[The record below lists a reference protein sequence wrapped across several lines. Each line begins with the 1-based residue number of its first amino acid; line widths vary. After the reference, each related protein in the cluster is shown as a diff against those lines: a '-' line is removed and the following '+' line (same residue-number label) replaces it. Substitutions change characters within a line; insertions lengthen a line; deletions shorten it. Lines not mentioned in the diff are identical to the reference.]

1 MKKGLL
7 FSVALAGLML
17 GSCSSSDDLNGGG
30 TGKFGADGQG
40 FVNVTLNLPTQPQS
54 TSRAINDQFDHG
66 DAAEYNVKDATLILF
81 AGGDEATAKIKAAYN
96 LSGWKKNLTPSAQIS
111 TTLSKVQKINV
122 ISASPT
128 DKIYAFVVLNHN
140 DVLKVTSTN
149 TLLVNGV
156 NFDGTFSELST
167 KDMNKSLVKD
177 NLMMSNAVII
187 SKSGSADFSTEKA
200 TTLTDVTDKIYATE
214 SEATSHPAAD
224 IYVERLAAKVTLA
237 NATGTSKN
245 TVSVGSGT
253 AAKTFSYS
261 LEGWRLA
268 NVNTS
273 SYLTRQYDNTWNGY
287 KSDAT
292 DFTTASHVD
301 YDNNSYRF
309 AGISAIATG
318 KGYRTYWGKD
328 ANYDVAP
335 SFTDGNAEP
344 TLAGG
349 ASTYCYENTFN
360 VAHQNVNETT
370 CAIVKMKIT
379 PDGYTEGTF
388 FTIDDNKGVVYS
400 EADVKTE
407 IGKRFLAEMGSA
419 YVKTHYY
426 PSATGTITVKDV
438 EFANAAGEV
447 TITKMTLT
455 DGTTT
460 PDQVVSD
467 ADLNTFKPSI
477 KVNEFKD
484 GYAYYTILIKHFG
497 DELTPWNPSTKTTES
512 YPGTDNEQNWL
523 GRYGVLRNNWYKL
536 EVTGVAAIGAS
547 TPGELNVNHDTTPD
561 DNLKRYISCK
571 INALSWAV
579 RKQGTTLR

>member
-1 MKKGLL
+1 MKKTLL

-17 GSCSSSDDLNGGG
+17 GSCSSSDDLNGGE

-54 TSRAINDQFDHG
+54 TSRAANDVLDHG
-66 DAAEYNVKDATLILF
+66 DAKEYNVKDATLILF
-81 AGGDEATAKIKAAYN
+81 AGADEATATIKAAYN
-96 LSGWKKNLTPSAQIS
+96 LSGWKKDLTPSDQIS

-122 ISASPT
+122 ISASST

-140 DVLKVTSTN
+140 DALKVTSTN
-149 TLLVNGV
+149 TLQVNGTD
-156 NFDGTFSELST
+156 FTGTFEDLSK
-167 KDMNKSLVKD
+167 KDINTPLTKD

-187 SKSGSADFSTEKA
+187 SKSGSADFSSEKA
-200 TTLTDVTDKIYATE
+200 TTLTDVTNKIYKTE
-214 SEATSHPAAD
+214 SEATTHSAAD

-237 NATGTSKN
+237 KATGTSTN
-245 TVSVGSGT
+245 TVSVGT
-253 AAKTFSYS
+253 ATAKTFSYS

-273 SYLTRQYDNTWNGY
+273 SYLTRQYDNTWNSY
-287 KSDAT
+287 MSNAA
-292 DFTTASHVD
+292 DFTTTSHVD

-328 ANYDVAP
+328 ANYDSEA
-335 SFTDGNAEP
+335 SFSDGTNEP
-344 TLAGG
+344 NLLGDE
-349 ASTYCYENTFN
+349 STYCYENTFN
-360 VAHQNVNETT
+360 VAHQNVKETT

-379 PDGYTEGTF
+379 PNGYSDGTF
-388 FTIDDNKGVVYS
+388 FTIDDNKGVVYPIA
-400 EADVKTE
+400 EVKKE
-407 IGKRFLAEMGSA
+407 IGKRFLAEIGA
-419 YVKTHYY
+419 TNVKANYY
-426 PSATGTITVKDV
+426 PGTTATINVKDV
-438 EFANAAGEV
+438 EFADAAGVV

-455 DGTTT
+455 DGAHDKDVTA
-460 PDQVVSD
+460 
-467 ADLNTFKPSI
+467 ADLATFKPTI

-484 GYAYYTILIKHFG
+484 GFAYYTILIKHFG
-497 DELTPWNPSTKTTES
+497 DELTPWNPSTKATES
-512 YPGTDNEQNWL
+512 YPGTDNEKNWL

-579 RKQGTTLR
+579 RKQNTILQ

>member
-1 MKKGLL
+1 
-7 FSVALAGLML
+7 ML
-17 GSCSSSDDLNGGG
+17 GSCSSSDDLNGGE

-54 TSRAINDQFDHG
+54 TSRAANDVLDHG
-66 DAAEYNVKDATLILF
+66 DAKEYNVKDATLILF
-81 AGGDEATAKIKAAYN
+81 AGADEATATIKAAYN
-96 LSGWKKNLTPSAQIS
+96 LSGWKKDLTPSDQIS

-122 ISASPT
+122 ISASST

-140 DVLKVTSTN
+140 DALKVTSTN
-149 TLLVNGV
+149 TLQVNGTD
-156 NFDGTFSELST
+156 FTGTFEDLSKKEINT
-167 KDMNKSLVKD
+167 SLTND

-187 SKSGSADFSTEKA
+187 SKPGSADISKEKA
-200 TTLTDVTDKIYATE
+200 TTLTDVTDKIYKTE
-214 SEATSHPAAD
+214 SEATSHPAAN
-224 IYVERLAAKVTLA
+224 IYVERLAAKVTLEK
-237 NATGTSKN
+237 ATGTSKN
-245 TVSVGSGT
+245 TVSVGSG
-253 AAKTFSYS
+253 AAKTFAYS

-292 DFTTASHVD
+292 DFTTAFHVD
-301 YDNNSYRF
+301 YDDNSYRF

-328 ANYDVAP
+328 ANYNVAP

-360 VAHQNVNETT
+360 VAHQKVKETT

-379 PDGYTEGTF
+379 PDGYTAGTF

-400 EADVKTE
+400 KADVKTE
-407 IGKRFLAEMGSA
+407 IGKRFLAEMGSE

-426 PSATGTITVKDV
+426 PTVTGTITVTVKDV
-438 EFANAAGEV
+438 EFADAAGKV

-455 DGTTT
+455 DGTT
-460 PDQVVSD
+460 DQVVSD
-467 ADLNTFKPSI
+467 ADLTTFKLSI

-497 DELTPWNPSTKTTES
+497 DELTPWNPSTKTTLS
-512 YPGTDNEQNWL
+512 YPGTNNEQNWL

-536 EVTGVAAIGAS
+536 DVTGVAAIGAS
-547 TPGELNVNHDTTPD
+547 TPGELNVNNDDTPD

-579 RKQGTTLR
+579 RKQNTILQ

>member
-1 MKKGLL
+1 
-7 FSVALAGLML
+7 ML
-17 GSCSSSDDLNGGG
+17 GSCSSSDDLNGGE

-54 TSRAINDQFDHG
+54 TSRASNDEFDHG
-66 DAAEYNVKDATLILF
+66 DATEYNVKDATLILF
-81 AGGDEATAKIKAAYN
+81 AGADEATATIKAAYN
-96 LSGWKKNLTPSAQIS
+96 LSGWKKDLTPSDQIS

-140 DVLKVTSTN
+140 DALKVTPTN
-149 TLLVNGV
+149 TLQVNGTAF
-156 NFDGTFSELST
+156 NGTFEELSK
-167 KDMNKSLVKD
+167 KDINTSLTED

-187 SKSGSADFSTEKA
+187 SKPGSDGFSTEIA
-200 TTLTDVTDKIYATE
+200 TTLTDVTDKIYKTE
-214 SEATSHPAAD
+214 SEATSHPAAN
-224 IYVERLAAKVTLA
+224 IYVERLAAKVTLG
-237 NATGTSKN
+237 NATGTSTN

-253 AAKTFSYS
+253 AKTFAYS

-287 KSDAT
+287 KSDAN

-301 YDNNSYRF
+301 YDNNPYRF

-360 VAHQNVNETT
+360 VAHQNVKETT

-379 PDGYTEGTF
+379 PDGYSDGTF
-388 FTIDDNKGVVYS
+388 FTIDDNKGVVYPIA
-400 EADVKTE
+400 EVKKE
-407 IGKRFLAEMGSA
+407 IGQRFLAEMGASIG
-419 YVKTHYY
+419 TYY
-426 PSATGTITVKDV
+426 PATTGTIKVSDV
-438 EFANAAGEV
+438 QFDDKAGVVE
-447 TITKMTLT
+447 IKKITLT
-455 DGTTT
+455 DGTTEKEVNAT
-460 PDQVVSD
+460 
-467 ADLNTFKPSI
+467 DLTTFKPTI
-477 KVNEFKD
+477 TVNEFKD

-497 DELTPWNPSTKTTES
+497 DELTPWNPSTKTTAS
-512 YPGTDNEQNWL
+512 YPDPNSEQNWL

-536 EVTGVAAIGAS
+536 DVTGVAAIGAS
-547 TPGELNVNHDTTPD
+547 TPGELNVNNDDTPD

-579 RKQGTTLR
+579 RKQNTILQ

>member
-1 MKKGLL
+1 MKKTLL

-17 GSCSSSDDLNGGG
+17 GSCSSSDDLNGGE

-54 TSRAINDQFDHG
+54 TSRAANDVLDHG
-66 DAAEYNVKDATLILF
+66 DAKEYNVKDATLILF
-81 AGGDEATAKIKAAYN
+81 AGADEATAQIKAAYN
-96 LSGWKKNLTPSAQIS
+96 LSGWKKDLTPSTQIS

-122 ISASPT
+122 ISASST

-140 DVLKVTSTN
+140 DALKVTSTN
-149 TLLVNGV
+149 TLQVNGTD
-156 NFDGTFSELST
+156 FTGTFEDLSK
-167 KDMNKSLVKD
+167 KDINTPLKED

-187 SKSGSADFSTEKA
+187 SKPGKADFSSVEA
-200 TTLTDVTDKIYATE
+200 TTLTDVTDKIYKTE
-214 SEATSHPAAD
+214 SEATSHPAAN
-224 IYVERLAAKVTLA
+224 IYVERLAAKVTLE
-237 NATGTSKN
+237 NATGTSTN
-245 TVSVGSGT
+245 TVSVGSG
-253 AAKTFSYS
+253 AAKTFAYS

-273 SYLTRQYDNTWNGY
+273 SYLTRLYDNTWNSY

-360 VAHQNVNETT
+360 VAHQNVKETT

-379 PDGYTEGTF
+379 PDGYTAGTF

-400 EADVKTE
+400 KADVKTE

-426 PSATGTITVKDV
+426 PTVTATITVKDV
-438 EFANAAGEV
+438 ECADAAGKV

-455 DGTTT
+455 DGTTDKEVT
-460 PDQVVSD
+460 A
-467 ADLNTFKPSI
+467 ADLTTFKPTI

-497 DELTPWNPSTKTTES
+497 DELTPWNPSNKTTVS
-512 YPGTDNEQNWL
+512 YPDPKSEQNWL

-536 EVTGVAAIGAS
+536 DVTGVAAIGAS
-547 TPGELNVNHDTTPD
+547 TPGELNVNNDDTPD

-579 RKQGTTLR
+579 RKQNTILQ

>member
-1 MKKGLL
+1 
-7 FSVALAGLML
+7 ML

-54 TSRAINDQFDHG
+54 TSRAANDVLDHG
-66 DAAEYNVKDATLILF
+66 DAKEYNVKDATLILF
-81 AGGDEATAKIKAAYN
+81 AGADEATAKIKAAYN
-96 LSGWKKNLTPSAQIS
+96 LSGWKKELIPSDQIS

-122 ISASPT
+122 ISASST

-140 DVLKVTSTN
+140 DALKVTSTN
-149 TLLVNGV
+149 TLQVNRKD
-156 NFDGTFSELST
+156 FTGTFADLSK
-167 KDMNKSLVKD
+167 KDINTPLKED

-187 SKSGSADFSTEKA
+187 SKPGSAVSTEEA
-200 TTLTDVTDKIYATE
+200 TTLTDVTDKIYKTE
-214 SEATSHPAAD
+214 SEATSHPAAN
-224 IYVERLAAKVTLA
+224 IYVERLAAKVTLG
-237 NATGTSKN
+237 NATGTSTNK
-245 TVSVGSGT
+245 VSVGSGST
-253 AAKTFSYS
+253 AKTFAYS

-287 KSDAT
+287 KSDAK
-292 DFTTASHVD
+292 DFTTPSHAD
-301 YDNNSYRF
+301 FDANAYRF
-309 AGISAIATG
+309 AGISPIATG
-318 KGYRTYWGKD
+318 NYRTYWGKD

-360 VAHQNVNETT
+360 VAHQNVKETT

-379 PDGYTEGTF
+379 PDGYSDGTF

-400 EADVKTE
+400 KADVKTE

-426 PSATGTITVKDV
+426 PTVTGTITVKDV
-438 EFANAAGEV
+438 EFADAAGEV

-455 DGTTT
+455 DGTT
-460 PDQVVSD
+460 PQVVSD
-467 ADLNTFKPSI
+467 ADLTTFKPSI

-497 DELTPWNPSTKTTES
+497 DELTPWNPSTKTTLS
-512 YPGTDNEQNWL
+512 YPGTNNEENWL

-536 EVTGVAAIGAS
+536 DVTGVAAIGAS
-547 TPGELNVNHDTTPD
+547 TPGELNVNNDDTPD

-579 RKQGTTLR
+579 RTQGTILQ

>member
-1 MKKGLL
+1 MKKSLL
-7 FSVALAGLML
+7 FSAVLAGLML
-17 GSCSSSDDLNGGG
+17 GSCSSSDDIAG
-30 TGKFGADGQG
+30 TSEKFSADGKG
-40 FVNVTLNLPTQPQS
+40 YVNVTLNLPTQPQS
-54 TSRAINDQFDHG
+54 TSRAKNDEFDHG
-66 DAAEYNVKDATLILF
+66 VADEYKVNDATLILF
-81 AGGDEATAKIKAAYN
+81 VGADEATATFKAAYK
-96 LSGWKKNLTPSAQIS
+96 LDGWKKDLTPSAQIS

-122 ISASPT
+122 ISASST
-128 DKIYAFVVLNHN
+128 DKIYAFVILNN
-140 DVLKVTSTN
+140 NGALKVTPTN
-149 TLLVNGV
+149 TLKVHEND
-156 NFDGTFSELST
+156 FTGTFADLSKEDINT
-167 KDMNKSLVKD
+167 FLKKD

-187 SKSGSADFSTEKA
+187 SKPGSADFSSVKA
-200 TTLTDVTDKIYATE
+200 TTLTDVTDKIYKTE
-214 SEATSHPAAD
+214 SEATSHPAAN
-224 IYVERLAAKVTLA
+224 IYVERLAAKVTLE

-245 TVSVGSGT
+245 KVSVGSGT
-253 AAKTFSYS
+253 AKTFAYS

-292 DFTTASHVD
+292 DFTVTSHTD
-301 YDNNSYRF
+301 YDNNAYRF
-309 AGISAIATG
+309 AGIKAIDTG
-318 KGYRTYWGKD
+318 MGYRTYWGKD
-328 ANYDVAP
+328 ANYDVLP
-335 SFTDGNAEP
+335 NFTDGNDEP

-360 VAHQNVNETT
+360 VAHQNVKETT

-379 PDGYTEGTF
+379 PEGYSDGTF

-400 EADVKTE
+400 KDDVKTE
-407 IGKRFLAEMGSA
+407 IGNRFLAEIGVTNVKDNYYHGTSA
-419 YVKTHYY
+419 
-426 PSATGTITVKDV
+426 TITVKDV
-438 EFANAAGEV
+438 EFADAAGKV

-455 DGTTT
+455 DGTTEKEVT
-460 PDQVVSD
+460 A
-467 ADLNTFKPSI
+467 ADLTKFKPTI

-512 YPGTDNEQNWL
+512 YPGSDKEQNWL
-523 GRYGVLRNNWYKL
+523 GRYGVLRNNWYQL

-547 TPGELNVNHDTTPD
+547 TPGELDVNNDNTPD

-579 RKQGTTLR
+579 RKQGTILQ

>member
-1 MKKGLL
+1 
-7 FSVALAGLML
+7 ML

-54 TSRAINDQFDHG
+54 TSRAANDVLDHG
-66 DAAEYNVKDATLILF
+66 DAKEYNVKDATLILF
-81 AGGDEATAKIKAAYN
+81 AGADEATATIKAAYN
-96 LSGWKKNLTPSAQIS
+96 LSGWKKDLTPSDQIS

-122 ISASPT
+122 ISASST

-140 DVLKVTSTN
+140 DALKVTSTN
-149 TLLVNGV
+149 TLQVNGTD
-156 NFDGTFSELST
+156 FTGTFEDLSK
-167 KDMNKSLVKD
+167 KDINTPLTKD

-187 SKSGSADFSTEKA
+187 SKSGSADFSSEKA
-200 TTLTDVTDKIYATE
+200 TTLTDVTNKIYKTE
-214 SEATSHPAAD
+214 SEATTHSAAD

-237 NATGTSKN
+237 KATGTSTN
-245 TVSVGSGT
+245 TVSVGT
-253 AAKTFSYS
+253 ATAKTFSYS

-273 SYLTRQYDNTWNGY
+273 SYLTRQYDNTWNSY
-287 KSDAT
+287 MSNAA
-292 DFTTASHVD
+292 DFTTTSHVD

-328 ANYDVAP
+328 ANYDSEA
-335 SFTDGNAEP
+335 SFSDGTNEP
-344 TLAGG
+344 NLLGDE
-349 ASTYCYENTFN
+349 STYCYENTFN
-360 VAHQNVNETT
+360 VAHQNVKETT

-379 PDGYTEGTF
+379 PNGYSDGTF
-388 FTIDDNKGVVYS
+388 FTIDDNKGVVYPIA
-400 EADVKTE
+400 EVKKE
-407 IGKRFLAEMGSA
+407 IGKRFLAEIGA
-419 YVKTHYY
+419 TNVKANYY
-426 PSATGTITVKDV
+426 PGTTATINVKDV
-438 EFANAAGEV
+438 EFADAAGVV

-455 DGTTT
+455 DGAHDKDVTA
-460 PDQVVSD
+460 
-467 ADLNTFKPSI
+467 ADLATFKPTI

-484 GYAYYTILIKHFG
+484 GFAYYTILIKHFG
-497 DELTPWNPSTKTTES
+497 DELTPWNPSTKATES
-512 YPGTDNEQNWL
+512 YPGTDNEKNWL

-579 RKQGTTLR
+579 RKQNTILQ

>member
-1 MKKGLL
+1 
-7 FSVALAGLML
+7 ML

-54 TSRAINDQFDHG
+54 TSRAINDEFDHG
-66 DAAEYNVKDATLILF
+66 DATEYNVKDATLILF
-81 AGGDEATAKIKAAYN
+81 AGADEATATIKAAYN
-96 LSGWKKNLTPSAQIS
+96 LSGWKKDLTPSAQIS

-122 ISASPT
+122 ISASFT

-140 DVLKVTSTN
+140 DALKVTPTN
-149 TLLVNGV
+149 TLQVNGTD
-156 NFDGTFSELST
+156 FTGTFADLSKEDINT
-167 KDMNKSLVKD
+167 SLTKD

-187 SKSGSADFSTEKA
+187 SKPGSVDFSTEKA

-214 SEATSHPAAD
+214 SEATSHPAAN
-224 IYVERLAAKVTLA
+224 IYVERLAAKVTLG
-237 NATGTSKN
+237 NATGTSTN

-253 AAKTFSYS
+253 AKTFAYS

-273 SYLTRQYDNTWNGY
+273 SYLTRQYDNNWNGY
-287 KSDAT
+287 KSDAN

-360 VAHQNVNETT
+360 VAHQNVKETT

-379 PDGYTEGTF
+379 PDGYSDGTF
-388 FTIDDNKGVVYS
+388 FTIDDNKGVVYPIA
-400 EADVKTE
+400 EVKKE
-407 IGKRFLAEMGSA
+407 IGQRFLAEMGASIG
-419 YVKTHYY
+419 TYY
-426 PSATGTITVKDV
+426 PATTGTIKVSDV
-438 EFANAAGEV
+438 QFDDKAGVVE
-447 TITKMTLT
+447 IKKITLT
-455 DGTTT
+455 DGTTEKEVNAT
-460 PDQVVSD
+460 
-467 ADLNTFKPSI
+467 DLTTFKPTI
-477 KVNEFKD
+477 TVNEFKD

-497 DELTPWNPSTKTTES
+497 DELTPWNPSTKTTAS
-512 YPGTDNEQNWL
+512 YPDPNSEQNWL
-523 GRYGVLRNNWYKL
+523 GRYGVLRNNWYQL

-547 TPGELNVNHDTTPD
+547 TPGELNVNNDDTPD

-579 RKQGTTLR
+579 RKQNTILQ

>member
-1 MKKGLL
+1 
-7 FSVALAGLML
+7 ML

-54 TSRAINDQFDHG
+54 TSRAINDEFDHG
-66 DAAEYNVKDATLILF
+66 DATEYNVKDATLILF
-81 AGGDEATAKIKAAYN
+81 AGADEATAKIKAAYN
-96 LSGWKKNLTPSAQIS
+96 LSGWKKDITPSAQIS

-122 ISASPT
+122 ISASST

-140 DVLKVTSTN
+140 NALKVTPTN
-149 TLLVNGV
+149 TLQVNGTD
-156 NFDGTFSELST
+156 FTGTFADLSKEDINT
-167 KDMNKSLVKD
+167 SLTKD

-187 SKSGSADFSTEKA
+187 SKPGSADFSTEKA

-214 SEATSHPAAD
+214 SEATSHPAAN
-224 IYVERLAAKVTLA
+224 IYVERLAAKVTLG
-237 NATGTSKN
+237 NATGTSTN
-245 TVSVGSGT
+245 TVSVGSGG
-253 AAKTFSYS
+253 AAKTFAYS

-328 ANYDVAP
+328 ANYNVAP

-360 VAHQNVNETT
+360 VAHQNVKETT

-379 PDGYTEGTF
+379 PDGYSDGTF

-400 EADVKTE
+400 KDDVKTE

-426 PSATGTITVKDV
+426 PTVTGTITVTVKDV
-438 EFANAAGEV
+438 EFADAAGEV

-455 DGTTT
+455 DGTKEKEVNAT
-460 PDQVVSD
+460 
-467 ADLNTFKPSI
+467 DLTTFKPTI

-497 DELTPWNPSTKTTES
+497 DELTPWNPSNKTTVS
-512 YPGTDNEQNWL
+512 YPDPNSEQNWL

-536 EVTGVAAIGAS
+536 DVTGVAAIGAS
-547 TPGELNVNHDTTPD
+547 TPGELNVNNDETPD

-579 RKQGTTLR
+579 RKQETILQ

>member
-1 MKKGLL
+1 
-7 FSVALAGLML
+7 ML

-81 AGGDEATAKIKAAYN
+81 AGADEATAKIKAAYN
-96 LSGWKKNLTPSAQIS
+96 LSGWKKDLTPSAQIS

-122 ISASPT
+122 ISALPT

-140 DVLKVTSTN
+140 DALKVTSTN
-149 TLLVNGV
+149 TLQVNGV
-156 NFDGTFSELST
+156 EFTGTFADLS
-167 KDMNKSLVKD
+167 NENISKSLTKD

-187 SKSGSADFSTEKA
+187 SKSGSADFSSEKA

-214 SEATSHPAAD
+214 SEATTHSAAD

-237 NATGTSKN
+237 KATGTSTN
-245 TVSVGSGT
+245 TVSVGT
-253 AAKTFSYS
+253 ATAKTFSYS

-273 SYLTRQYDNTWNGY
+273 SYLTRQYDNTWNSY
-287 KSDAT
+287 MSNAA
-292 DFTTASHVD
+292 DFTTTSHVD

-328 ANYDVAP
+328 ANYDSEA
-335 SFTDGNAEP
+335 SFSDGTNEP
-344 TLAGG
+344 NLLGDE
-349 ASTYCYENTFN
+349 STYCYENTFN
-360 VAHQNVNETT
+360 VAHQNVKETT

-379 PDGYTEGTF
+379 PNGYSDGTF
-388 FTIDDNKGVVYS
+388 FTIDDNKGVVYPIA
-400 EADVKTE
+400 EVKKE
-407 IGKRFLAEMGSA
+407 IGKRFLAEIGA
-419 YVKTHYY
+419 TNVKANYY
-426 PSATGTITVKDV
+426 PGTTATINVKDV
-438 EFANAAGEV
+438 EFADAAGVV

-455 DGTTT
+455 DGAHDKDVTA
-460 PDQVVSD
+460 
-467 ADLNTFKPSI
+467 ADLATFKPTI

-484 GYAYYTILIKHFG
+484 GFAYYTILIKHFG
-497 DELTPWNPSTKTTES
+497 DELTPWNPSTKATES
-512 YPGTDNEQNWL
+512 YPGTDNEKNWL

-579 RKQGTTLR
+579 RKQGTVLQ

>member
-1 MKKGLL
+1 
-7 FSVALAGLML
+7 ML

-54 TSRAINDQFDHG
+54 TSRAINDEFDHG
-66 DAAEYNVKDATLILF
+66 DATEYNVKDATLILF
-81 AGGDEATAKIKAAYN
+81 AGADEATAEIKAAYN

-122 ISASPT
+122 ISASST

-140 DVLKVTSTN
+140 DALKVTSTN
-149 TLLVNGV
+149 TLQVNGTD
-156 NFDGTFSELST
+156 FTGTFEDLSK
-167 KDMNKSLVKD
+167 KDINTPLTKD

-187 SKSGSADFSTEKA
+187 SKSGSADFSSEKA
-200 TTLTDVTDKIYATE
+200 TTLTDVTNKIYKTE
-214 SEATSHPAAD
+214 SEATTHSAAD

-237 NATGTSKN
+237 KATGTSTN
-245 TVSVGSGT
+245 TVSVGT
-253 AAKTFSYS
+253 ATAKTFSYS

-273 SYLTRQYDNTWNGY
+273 SYLTRQYDNTWNSY
-287 KSDAT
+287 MSNAA
-292 DFTTASHVD
+292 DFTTTSHVD

-328 ANYDVAP
+328 ANYDSEA
-335 SFTDGNAEP
+335 SFSDGTNEP
-344 TLAGG
+344 NLLGDE
-349 ASTYCYENTFN
+349 STYCYENTFN
-360 VAHQNVNETT
+360 VAHQNVKETT

-379 PDGYTEGTF
+379 PNGYSDGTF
-388 FTIDDNKGVVYS
+388 FTIDDNKGVVYPIA
-400 EADVKTE
+400 EVKKE
-407 IGKRFLAEMGSA
+407 IGKRFLAEIGA
-419 YVKTHYY
+419 TNVKANYY
-426 PSATGTITVKDV
+426 PGTTATINVKDV
-438 EFANAAGEV
+438 EFADAAGVV

-455 DGTTT
+455 DGAHDKDVTA
-460 PDQVVSD
+460 
-467 ADLNTFKPSI
+467 ADLATFKPTI

-512 YPGTDNEQNWL
+512 YPGTDNEKNWL

-547 TPGELNVNHDTTPD
+547 TPGELDVNNDNTPD

-579 RKQGTTLR
+579 RKQGTILQ

>member
-81 AGGDEATAKIKAAYN
+81 AGADEATAKIKAAYN
-96 LSGWKKNLTPSAQIS
+96 LSGWKKDLTPSAQIS

-122 ISASPT
+122 ISALPT

-140 DVLKVTSTN
+140 DALKVTSTN
-149 TLLVNGV
+149 TLQVNGV
-156 NFDGTFSELST
+156 EFTGTFADLS
-167 KDMNKSLVKD
+167 NENISKSLTKD

-187 SKSGSADFSTEKA
+187 SKSGSADFSSEKA

-214 SEATSHPAAD
+214 SEATTHSAAD

-237 NATGTSKN
+237 KATDTSTN
-245 TVSVGSGT
+245 TVSVGT
-253 AAKTFSYS
+253 ATAKTFSYS

-273 SYLTRQYDNTWNGY
+273 SYLTRQYDNTWNSY
-287 KSDAT
+287 MSNAA
-292 DFTTASHVD
+292 DFTTTSHVD

-328 ANYDVAP
+328 ANYDSEA
-335 SFTDGNAEP
+335 SFSDGTNEP
-344 TLAGG
+344 NLLGDE
-349 ASTYCYENTFN
+349 STYCYENTFN
-360 VAHQNVNETT
+360 VAHQNVKETT

-379 PDGYTEGTF
+379 PNGYSDGTF
-388 FTIDDNKGVVYS
+388 FTIDDNKGVVYPIA
-400 EADVKTE
+400 EVKKE
-407 IGKRFLAEMGSA
+407 IGKRFLAEIGA
-419 YVKTHYY
+419 TNVKANYY
-426 PSATGTITVKDV
+426 PGTTATINVKDV
-438 EFANAAGEV
+438 EFADAAGVV

-455 DGTTT
+455 DGAHDKDVTA
-460 PDQVVSD
+460 
-467 ADLNTFKPSI
+467 ADLATFKPTI

-484 GYAYYTILIKHFG
+484 GFAYYTILIKHFG
-497 DELTPWNPSTKTTES
+497 DELTPWNPSTKATES
-512 YPGTDNEQNWL
+512 YPGTDNEKNWL

-579 RKQGTTLR
+579 RKQGTVLQ

>member
-1 MKKGLL
+1 MKKTLL

-54 TSRAINDQFDHG
+54 TSRAINDEFDHG
-66 DAAEYNVKDATLILF
+66 DATEYNVKDATLILF
-81 AGGDEATAKIKAAYN
+81 AGADEATAEIKAAYN

-122 ISASPT
+122 ISASST

-140 DVLKVTSTN
+140 DALKVTSTN
-149 TLLVNGV
+149 TLQVNGTD
-156 NFDGTFSELST
+156 FTGTFEDLSK
-167 KDMNKSLVKD
+167 KDINTPLTKD

-187 SKSGSADFSTEKA
+187 SKSGSADFSSEKA
-200 TTLTDVTDKIYATE
+200 TTLTDVTNKIYKTE
-214 SEATSHPAAD
+214 SEATTHSAAD

-237 NATGTSKN
+237 KATGTSTN
-245 TVSVGSGT
+245 TVSVGT
-253 AAKTFSYS
+253 ATAKTFSYS

-273 SYLTRQYDNTWNGY
+273 SYLTRQYDNTWNSY
-287 KSDAT
+287 MSNAA
-292 DFTTASHVD
+292 DFTTTSHVD

-328 ANYDVAP
+328 ANYDSEA
-335 SFTDGNAEP
+335 SFSDGTNEP
-344 TLAGG
+344 NLLGDE
-349 ASTYCYENTFN
+349 STYCYENTFN
-360 VAHQNVNETT
+360 VAYQNVKETT

-379 PDGYTEGTF
+379 PNGYSDGTF
-388 FTIDDNKGVVYS
+388 FTIDDNKGVVYPIA
-400 EADVKTE
+400 EVKKE
-407 IGKRFLAEMGSA
+407 IGKRFLAEIGA
-419 YVKTHYY
+419 TNVKANYY
-426 PSATGTITVKDV
+426 PGTTATINVKDV
-438 EFANAAGEV
+438 EFADAAGVV

-455 DGTTT
+455 DGAHDKDVTA
-460 PDQVVSD
+460 
-467 ADLNTFKPSI
+467 ADLATFKPTI

-484 GYAYYTILIKHFG
+484 GFAYYTILIKHFG
-497 DELTPWNPSTKTTES
+497 DELTPWNPSTKATES
-512 YPGTDNEQNWL
+512 YPGTDNEKNWL

-579 RKQGTTLR
+579 RTQGTILQ

>member
-1 MKKGLL
+1 
-7 FSVALAGLML
+7 ML

-54 TSRAINDQFDHG
+54 TSRAINDEFDHG

-81 AGGDEATAKIKAAYN
+81 AGADEASAKFKAAYN

-122 ISASPT
+122 ISASST

-140 DVLKVTSTN
+140 NALQVTPTN
-149 TLLVNGV
+149 TLKVNGTD
-156 NFDGTFSELST
+156 FTGTFADLSN
-167 KDMNKSLVKD
+167 KDINTSLTKD

-187 SKSGSADFSTEKA
+187 SKPGSADFSTEKA

-214 SEATSHPAAD
+214 SEATSHPAAN
-224 IYVERLAAKVTLA
+224 IYVERLAAKVTLG
-237 NATGTSKN
+237 NATGTSTN
-245 TVSVGSGT
+245 TVSVGSG
-253 AAKTFSYS
+253 AAKTFAYS

-301 YDNNSYRF
+301 YDNNAFRF
-309 AGISAIATG
+309 AGISPIATG

-328 ANYDVAP
+328 ANYDSEA
-335 SFTDGNAEP
+335 SFSDGTNEP
-344 TLAGG
+344 NLLGDE
-349 ASTYCYENTFN
+349 STYCYENTFN
-360 VAHQNVNETT
+360 VAHQNVKETT

-379 PDGYTEGTF
+379 PNGYSDGTF
-388 FTIDDNKGVVYS
+388 FTIDDNKGVVYPIA
-400 EADVKTE
+400 EVKKE
-407 IGKRFLAEMGSA
+407 IGKRFLAEIGA
-419 YVKTHYY
+419 TNVKANYY
-426 PSATGTITVKDV
+426 PGTTATINVKDV
-438 EFANAAGEV
+438 EFADAAGVV

-455 DGTTT
+455 DGAHDKDVTA
-460 PDQVVSD
+460 
-467 ADLNTFKPSI
+467 ADLATFKPTI

-484 GYAYYTILIKHFG
+484 GFAYYTILIKHFG
-497 DELTPWNPSTKTTES
+497 DELTPWNPSTKATES
-512 YPGTDNEQNWL
+512 YPGTDNEKNWL

-579 RKQGTTLR
+579 RKQGTTLQ

>member
-1 MKKGLL
+1 MKKTLL

-54 TSRAINDQFDHG
+54 TSRAANDVLDHG
-66 DAAEYNVKDATLILF
+66 DAEEYKVNDATLILF
-81 AGGDEATAKIKAAYN
+81 AGADEATAQIKAAYN
-96 LSGWKKNLTPSAQIS
+96 LSGWKKDLTPSDQIS

-122 ISASPT
+122 ISASST

-140 DVLKVTSTN
+140 DALKVTPTN
-149 TLLVNGV
+149 TLLVNGTD
-156 NFDGTFSELST
+156 FTGTFADLS
-167 KDMNKSLVKD
+167 KKNIEKSLTKE

-187 SKSGSADFSTEKA
+187 SKPGDADISTEKA
-200 TTLTDVTDKIYATE
+200 TTLTDVTDKIYKTE
-214 SEATSHPAAD
+214 SEATSHPAAN
-224 IYVERLAAKVTLA
+224 IYVERLAAKVTLG
-237 NATGTSKN
+237 NATGTSTNK
-245 TVSVGSGT
+245 VSVGSGST
-253 AAKTFSYS
+253 AKTFAYS

-301 YDNNSYRF
+301 YDRNSYRF
-309 AGISAIATG
+309 AGISPIATG
-318 KGYRTYWGKD
+318 NYRTYWGKD

-335 SFTDGNAEP
+335 AFTDGNAEP

-360 VAHQNVNETT
+360 VAHQNVKETT

-379 PDGYTEGTF
+379 PDGYSDGTF

-400 EADVKTE
+400 KADVKTE
-407 IGKRFLAEMGSA
+407 IGKRFLAEIGDA
-419 YVKTHYY
+419 NVKANYY
-426 PSATGTITVKDV
+426 HTTTATIKVKDV
-438 EFANAAGEV
+438 EFADAAGEV
-447 TITKMTLT
+447 TITKMILT
-455 DGTTT
+455 DGTTDKEVT
-460 PDQVVSD
+460 A
-467 ADLNTFKPSI
+467 ADLTTFMPTI

-497 DELTPWNPSTKTTES
+497 DELTPWNPSTKTTLS
-512 YPGTDNEQNWL
+512 YPGTNNEQNWL

-536 EVTGVAAIGAS
+536 DVTGVAAIGAS
-547 TPGELNVNHDTTPD
+547 TPGELNVNNDDTPD

-579 RKQGTTLR
+579 RTQGTILQ

>member
-1 MKKGLL
+1 
-7 FSVALAGLML
+7 ML

-54 TSRAINDQFDHG
+54 TSRAINDEFDHG

-81 AGGDEATAKIKAAYN
+81 AGADEASAKFKAAYN

-140 DVLKVTSTN
+140 DALKVTSTN
-149 TLLVNGV
+149 TLQVNGV
-156 NFDGTFSELST
+156 DFNGTFADLSNENI
-167 KDMNKSLVKD
+167 NKSLTKN

-187 SKSGSADFSTEKA
+187 SKPGSADFSTEKA

-214 SEATSHPAAD
+214 SEATSHPAAN
-224 IYVERLAAKVTLA
+224 IYVERLAAKVTLG
-237 NATGTSKN
+237 NATGTSSN
-245 TVSVGSGT
+245 TVSVGSG
-253 AAKTFSYS
+253 AAKTFAYS

-335 SFTDGNAEP
+335 SFTDGNDEP

-360 VAHQNVNETT
+360 VAHQNVKETT

-400 EADVKTE
+400 KADVKTE

-426 PSATGTITVKDV
+426 SSVTGTITVTVKDV
-438 EFANAAGEV
+438 EFADAAGEV

-455 DGTTT
+455 DGAT
-460 PDQVVSD
+460 DQVVTD
-467 ADLNTFKPSI
+467 ADLTKFKPSI

-497 DELTPWNPSTKTTES
+497 DELTPWNPSTKTTLS
-512 YPGTDNEQNWL
+512 YPGTNNEENWL

-536 EVTGVAAIGAS
+536 DVTGVAAIGAS
-547 TPGELNVNHDTTPD
+547 TPGELNVNNDDTPD

-579 RKQGTTLR
+579 RKQETILQ

>member
-1 MKKGLL
+1 MKKTLL

-54 TSRAINDQFDHG
+54 TSRAANDVLDHG
-66 DAAEYNVKDATLILF
+66 DAKEYNVKDATLILF
-81 AGGDEATAKIKAAYN
+81 AGADEATAKIKAAYN
-96 LSGWKKNLTPSAQIS
+96 LSGWKKELIPSDQIS

-122 ISASPT
+122 ISASST

-140 DVLKVTSTN
+140 DALKVTSTN
-149 TLLVNGV
+149 TLQVNGKD
-156 NFDGTFSELST
+156 FTGTFADLSK
-167 KDMNKSLVKD
+167 KDINTPLKED

-187 SKSGSADFSTEKA
+187 SKPGSAVSTEKA

-214 SEATSHPAAD
+214 SEATSHPAAN
-224 IYVERLAAKVTLA
+224 IYVERLAAKVTLG

-245 TVSVGSGT
+245 KVSVGSGST
-253 AAKTFSYS
+253 AKTFAYS

-292 DFTTASHVD
+292 DFTTTSHVD

-309 AGISAIATG
+309 AGISPIATG
-318 KGYRTYWGKD
+318 NYRTYWGKD
-328 ANYDVAP
+328 ANYEAAP

-360 VAHQNVNETT
+360 VAHQNVKETT

-379 PDGYTEGTF
+379 PDGYHDGTF

-400 EADVKTE
+400 KADVKNE
-407 IGKRFLAEMGSA
+407 IGKRFMAEMGSA

-426 PSATGTITVKDV
+426 PTVTATITVKDV
-438 EFANAAGEV
+438 EFADAAGEV

-455 DGTTT
+455 DGAT
-460 PDQVVSD
+460 DQVVSD
-467 ADLNTFKPSI
+467 ADLTTFKPYI

-497 DELTPWNPSTKTTES
+497 DELTPWNPSNKTTVS
-512 YPGTDNEQNWL
+512 YPDPNSEQNWL

-536 EVTGVAAIGAS
+536 DVTGVAAIGAS
-547 TPGELNVNHDTTPD
+547 TPGELNVNNDDTPD

-579 RKQGTTLR
+579 RKQETILQ

>member
-1 MKKGLL
+1 
-7 FSVALAGLML
+7 ML

-54 TSRAINDQFDHG
+54 TSRAINDEFDHG
-66 DAAEYNVKDATLILF
+66 DAKEYKVNDATLILF
-81 AGGDEATAKIKAAYN
+81 AGADEATAQIKAAYN
-96 LSGWKKNLTPSAQIS
+96 LSGWKKDLTSGAQIS

-122 ISASPT
+122 ISASST

-140 DVLKVTSTN
+140 DALKVTPTN
-149 TLLVNGV
+149 TLQVNGTD
-156 NFDGTFSELST
+156 FTGTFADLSK
-167 KDMNKSLVKD
+167 KDIKKFLKED

-187 SKSGSADFSTEKA
+187 SKAGSADFSSVEA

-214 SEATSHPAAD
+214 SEATSHPAAN
-224 IYVERLAAKVTLA
+224 IYVERLAAKVTLG
-237 NATGTSKN
+237 NATGTSTN
-245 TVSVGSGT
+245 TVSVGSG
-253 AAKTFSYS
+253 AAKTFAYS

-309 AGISAIATG
+309 AGISPIATG

-360 VAHQNVNETT
+360 VAHQNVKETT

-379 PDGYTEGTF
+379 PDGYSDGTF

-400 EADVKTE
+400 KADVKNE

-426 PSATGTITVKDV
+426 PTVTATITVKDV
-438 EFANAAGEV
+438 EFADAAGEV

-455 DGTTT
+455 DGAT
-460 PDQVVSD
+460 DQVVSD
-467 ADLNTFKPSI
+467 ADLTTFKPSI

-497 DELTPWNPSTKTTES
+497 DELTPWNPSTKTTLS
-512 YPGTDNEQNWL
+512 YPGTNNEENWL

-536 EVTGVAAIGAS
+536 DVTGVAAIGAS
-547 TPGELNVNHDTTPD
+547 TPGELDVNNDDTPD

-579 RKQGTTLR
+579 RKQETILQ

>member
-1 MKKGLL
+1 MKKTLL

-54 TSRAINDQFDHG
+54 TSRAINDEFDHG
-66 DAAEYNVKDATLILF
+66 DATEYNVKDATLILF
-81 AGGDEATAKIKAAYN
+81 AGADEATAKIKAAYN
-96 LSGWKKNLTPSAQIS
+96 LSGWKKDLTPSAQIS

-122 ISASPT
+122 ISASST

-140 DVLKVTSTN
+140 NALKVTSTN
-149 TLLVNGV
+149 TLQVKGADFN
-156 NFDGTFSELST
+156 GTFADLSKEDINT
-167 KDMNKSLVKD
+167 SLTKD

-187 SKSGSADFSTEKA
+187 SKPGSADFSTEKA

-214 SEATSHPAAD
+214 SEATSHPAAN
-224 IYVERLAAKVTLA
+224 IYVERLAAKVTLK
-237 NATGTSKN
+237 NATGTSTN
-245 TVSVGSGT
+245 TVSVGSGGT
-253 AAKTFSYS
+253 AKTFAYS
-261 LEGWRLA
+261 LDGWRLA

-287 KSDAT
+287 KSDAS

-309 AGISAIATG
+309 AGISTIATG
-318 KGYRTYWGKD
+318 MGYRTYWGKD
-328 ANYDVAP
+328 ANYAVAP
-335 SFTDGNAEP
+335 SFTDGNDEP

-360 VAHQNVNETT
+360 VAHQNVKETT
-370 CAIVKMKIT
+370 CAIVKMKVT

-400 EADVKTE
+400 KTDVKKE
-407 IGKRFLAEMGSA
+407 IGKRFLAEMGTA
-419 YVKTHYY
+419 YVETHYY
-426 PSATGTITVKDV
+426 PTVTATITVKDV
-438 EFANAAGEV
+438 EFADAAGVV

-455 DGTTT
+455 DGATDKDVT
-460 PDQVVSD
+460 
-467 ADLNTFKPSI
+467 ADDLTKFKPSI

-497 DELTPWNPSTKTTES
+497 DELTPWNPSTKTTLS
-512 YPGTDNEQNWL
+512 YPDPNSEQNWL
-523 GRYGVLRNNWYKL
+523 GRYGVLRNNWYQL

-547 TPGELNVNHDTTPD
+547 TPGELDVNHDDTPD

-579 RKQGTTLR
+579 RKQSTILQ

>member
-1 MKKGLL
+1 MKKTLL

-17 GSCSSSDDLNGGG
+17 GSCSSSDDLNGGE

-54 TSRAINDQFDHG
+54 TSRAANDVLDHG
-66 DAAEYNVKDATLILF
+66 DAKEYNVKDATLILF
-81 AGGDEATAKIKAAYN
+81 AGADEATAQIKAAYN
-96 LSGWKKNLTPSAQIS
+96 LSGWKKDLTPSTQIS

-122 ISASPT
+122 ISASST

-140 DVLKVTSTN
+140 DALKVTSTN
-149 TLLVNGV
+149 TLQVNGTD
-156 NFDGTFSELST
+156 FTGTFEDLSK
-167 KDMNKSLVKD
+167 KDIKTSLTKD

-187 SKSGSADFSTEKA
+187 SNPGSADISTEKA
-200 TTLTDVTDKIYATE
+200 TTLTDVTDKIYKTE
-214 SEATSHPAAD
+214 SEATSHPAAN
-224 IYVERLAAKVTLA
+224 IYVERLAAKVTLEK
-237 NATGTSKN
+237 ATGTSTN
-245 TVSVGSGT
+245 TVSVGSG
-253 AAKTFSYS
+253 AAKTFAYS

-309 AGISAIATG
+309 AGVSPIATG

-344 TLAGG
+344 TLTGG

-360 VAHQNVNETT
+360 VAHQNVKETT

-379 PDGYTEGTF
+379 PDGYSDGTF

-407 IGKRFLAEMGSA
+407 IGNRFLAEIGDA
-419 YVKTHYY
+419 NVKANYY
-426 PSATGTITVKDV
+426 PTTTATIKVKDV
-438 EFANAAGEV
+438 EFADAAGEV
-447 TITKMTLT
+447 TITKMILT
-455 DGTTT
+455 DGTTDKEVNAT
-460 PDQVVSD
+460 
-467 ADLNTFKPSI
+467 DLTTFKPTI

-497 DELTPWNPSTKTTES
+497 DELTPWNPSNKTTVS
-512 YPGTDNEQNWL
+512 YPDPNSEQNWL

-536 EVTGVAAIGAS
+536 DVTGVAAIGAS
-547 TPGELNVNHDTTPD
+547 TPGELNVNNDDTPD

-579 RKQGTTLR
+579 RKQNTILQ

>member
-1 MKKGLL
+1 MKKSLL
-7 FSVALAGLML
+7 FSAVLAGLML
-17 GSCSSSDDLNGGG
+17 GSCSSSDDIAG
-30 TGKFGADGQG
+30 TSEKFSADGKG
-40 FVNVTLNLPTQPQS
+40 YVNVTLNLPTQPQS
-54 TSRAINDQFDHG
+54 TSRAANDDFNHG
-66 DAAEYNVKDATLILF
+66 DADEYKVNNATLILF
-81 AGGDEATAKIKAAYN
+81 VGADEATANFKAAYK
-96 LSGWKKNLTPSAQIS
+96 LDGWKKDLTPSDQIS

-122 ISASPT
+122 ISASST

-140 DVLKVTSTN
+140 NALQVTPTN
-149 TLLVNGV
+149 TLKVNGTD
-156 NFDGTFSELST
+156 FTGTFADLSN
-167 KDMNKSLVKD
+167 KDINTSLTKD

-187 SKSGSADFSTEKA
+187 SKPGSADFSTEKA

-237 NATGTSKN
+237 SATGTSTN
-245 TVSVGSGT
+245 TVSVGT
-253 AAKTFSYS
+253 ATAKTFDYS

-318 KGYRTYWGKD
+318 MGYRTYWGKD
-328 ANYDVAP
+328 ANYDVLP
-335 SFTDGNAEP
+335 NFTDGNDEP

-360 VAHQNVNETT
+360 VAHQNVKETT

-379 PDGYTEGTF
+379 PNGYTEGTF

-400 EADVKTE
+400 KADVKTE

-419 YVKTHYY
+419 YVETNYY
-426 PSATGTITVKDV
+426 PGVTGTITVKDV
-438 EFANAAGEV
+438 EFADAAGEV

-455 DGTTT
+455 DGATDKDVT
-460 PDQVVSD
+460 
-467 ADLNTFKPSI
+467 ALDLTKFKLSI
-477 KVNEFKD
+477 KVNEFMD

-497 DELTPWNPSTKTTES
+497 DELTPWNPSTKTTVS
-512 YPGTDNEQNWL
+512 YPDPKSEQNWL

-536 EVTGVAAIGAS
+536 DVTGVAAIGAS
-547 TPGELNVNHDTTPD
+547 TPGELNVNNDETPD

-579 RKQGTTLR
+579 RKQNTILQ

>member
-1 MKKGLL
+1 MKKTLL

-17 GSCSSSDDLNGGG
+17 GSCSSSDDLNGGE

-54 TSRAINDQFDHG
+54 TSRAANDVLDHG
-66 DAAEYNVKDATLILF
+66 DAKEYNVKDATLILF
-81 AGGDEATAKIKAAYN
+81 AGADEATATIKAAYN
-96 LSGWKKNLTPSAQIS
+96 LSGWKKDLTPSAQIS

-122 ISASPT
+122 ISASST

-140 DVLKVTSTN
+140 DALKVTPTN
-149 TLLVNGV
+149 TLQVNGTDF
-156 NFDGTFSELST
+156 NGTFEELSKEDIKT
-167 KDMNKSLVKD
+167 SLTKD

-187 SKSGSADFSTEKA
+187 SKPGSADFSTEKA
-200 TTLTDVTDKIYATE
+200 TTLTDVTDKIYKTE
-214 SEATSHPAAD
+214 SEATSHPAAN
-224 IYVERLAAKVTLA
+224 IYVERLAAKVTLGK
-237 NATGTSKN
+237 ATGTSKN
-245 TVSVGSGT
+245 TVSVGSG
-253 AAKTFSYS
+253 AAKTFAYS

-287 KSDAT
+287 KSDAS

-328 ANYDVAP
+328 ANYNVAP

-360 VAHQNVNETT
+360 VAHQNVKETT

-379 PDGYTEGTF
+379 PDGYSDGTF

-400 EADVKTE
+400 KADVKTE

-426 PSATGTITVKDV
+426 PTVTGTITVTVKDV
-438 EFANAAGEV
+438 DFADAAGKV

-455 DGTTT
+455 DGTT
-460 PDQVVSD
+460 DQVVSD
-467 ADLNTFKPSI
+467 ADLTTFKPSI

-497 DELTPWNPSTKTTES
+497 DELTPWNPSNKTTVS
-512 YPGTDNEQNWL
+512 YPDPKSEQNWL

-536 EVTGVAAIGAS
+536 DVTGVAAIGAS
-547 TPGELNVNHDTTPD
+547 TPGELNVNNDDTPD

-579 RKQGTTLR
+579 RKQNTILQ

>member
-1 MKKGLL
+1 
-7 FSVALAGLML
+7 ML

-40 FVNVTLNLPTQPQS
+40 FVNVTLNLPTQPLS

-81 AGGDEATAKIKAAYN
+81 AGADEATAKIKAAYN
-96 LSGWKKNLTPSAQIS
+96 LSGWKKDLTPSAQIS

-122 ISASPT
+122 ISALPT

-140 DVLKVTSTN
+140 DALKVTSTN
-149 TLLVNGV
+149 TLQVNGV
-156 NFDGTFSELST
+156 EFTGTFADLS
-167 KDMNKSLVKD
+167 NENISKSLTKD

-187 SKSGSADFSTEKA
+187 SKSGSADFSSEKA

-214 SEATSHPAAD
+214 SEATTHSAAD

-237 NATGTSKN
+237 KATDTSTN
-245 TVSVGSGT
+245 TVSVGT
-253 AAKTFSYS
+253 ATAKTFSYS

-273 SYLTRQYDNTWNGY
+273 SYLTRQYDNTWNSY
-287 KSDAT
+287 MSNAA

-328 ANYDVAP
+328 ANYDSEA
-335 SFTDGNAEP
+335 SFSDGTNEP
-344 TLAGG
+344 NLLGDE
-349 ASTYCYENTFN
+349 STYCYENTFN
-360 VAHQNVNETT
+360 VAHQNVKETT

-379 PDGYTEGTF
+379 PNGYSDGTF
-388 FTIDDNKGVVYS
+388 FTIDDNKGVVYPIA
-400 EADVKTE
+400 EVKKE
-407 IGKRFLAEMGSA
+407 IGKRFLAEMGA
-419 YVKTHYY
+419 TNVKANYY
-426 PSATGTITVKDV
+426 SATTATINVKDV
-438 EFANAAGEV
+438 EFADAAGVV

-455 DGTTT
+455 DGATDKEVT
-460 PDQVVSD
+460 S
-467 ADLNTFKPSI
+467 ADLTKFKPTI

-497 DELTPWNPSTKTTES
+497 DELTPWNPATKATES
-512 YPGTDNEQNWL
+512 YPGTDSEQNWL

-547 TPGELNVNHDTTPD
+547 TPGELNVNNDNTPD

-579 RKQGTTLR
+579 RKQGTVLQ

>member
-1 MKKGLL
+1 
-7 FSVALAGLML
+7 ML

-54 TSRAINDQFDHG
+54 TSRAINDEFDHG
-66 DAAEYNVKDATLILF
+66 DATEYNVKDATLILF
-81 AGGDEATAKIKAAYN
+81 AGADEATAQIKAAYN
-96 LSGWKKNLTPSAQIS
+96 LSGWKKDLTPSAQIS

-122 ISASPT
+122 ISASST

-140 DVLKVTSTN
+140 NALQVTPTN
-149 TLLVNGV
+149 TLKVNGTD
-156 NFDGTFSELST
+156 FTGTFADLSN
-167 KDMNKSLVKD
+167 KDINTSLTKD

-187 SKSGSADFSTEKA
+187 SKPGSADFSTEKA

-214 SEATSHPAAD
+214 SEATSHPAAN
-224 IYVERLAAKVTLA
+224 IYVERLAAKVTLG
-237 NATGTSKN
+237 NATGTSTN
-245 TVSVGSGT
+245 TVSVGSG
-253 AAKTFSYS
+253 AAKTFAYS

-318 KGYRTYWGKD
+318 NGYRTYWGKD
-328 ANYDVAP
+328 ANYDVDP

-360 VAHQNVNETT
+360 VAHQNVKETT

-379 PDGYTEGTF
+379 PDGYTAGTF

-400 EADVKTE
+400 KADVKTE

-426 PSATGTITVKDV
+426 PTVTGTITVKDV
-438 EFANAAGEV
+438 EFADAAGEV

-455 DGTTT
+455 DGTKEKEVNAT
-460 PDQVVSD
+460 
-467 ADLNTFKPSI
+467 DLTTFKPTI

-497 DELTPWNPSTKTTES
+497 DELTPWNPSNKTTVS
-512 YPGTDNEQNWL
+512 YPDPNSEQNWL

-536 EVTGVAAIGAS
+536 DVTGVAAIGAS
-547 TPGELNVNHDTTPD
+547 TPGELNVNNDDTPD

-579 RKQGTTLR
+579 RKQETILQ

>member
-1 MKKGLL
+1 
-7 FSVALAGLML
+7 ML

-54 TSRAINDQFDHG
+54 TSRAINDEFDHG
-66 DAAEYNVKDATLILF
+66 DATEYNVKDATLILF
-81 AGGDEATAKIKAAYN
+81 AGADEATAEIKAAYN

-122 ISASPT
+122 ISASST

-140 DVLKVTSTN
+140 DALKVTSTN
-149 TLLVNGV
+149 TLQVNGTD
-156 NFDGTFSELST
+156 FTGTFEDLSK
-167 KDMNKSLVKD
+167 KDINTPLTKD

-187 SKSGSADFSTEKA
+187 SKSGSADFSSEKA
-200 TTLTDVTDKIYATE
+200 TTLTDVTNKIYKTE
-214 SEATSHPAAD
+214 SEATTHSAAD

-237 NATGTSKN
+237 KATGTSTN
-245 TVSVGSGT
+245 TVSVGT
-253 AAKTFSYS
+253 ATAKTFSYS

-273 SYLTRQYDNTWNGY
+273 SYLTRQYDNTWNSY
-287 KSDAT
+287 MSNAA
-292 DFTTASHVD
+292 DFTTTSHVD

-328 ANYDVAP
+328 ANYDSEA
-335 SFTDGNAEP
+335 SFSDGTNEP
-344 TLAGG
+344 NLLGDE
-349 ASTYCYENTFN
+349 STYCYENTFN
-360 VAHQNVNETT
+360 VAHQNVKETT

-379 PDGYTEGTF
+379 PNGYSDGTF
-388 FTIDDNKGVVYS
+388 FTIDDNKGVVYPIA
-400 EADVKTE
+400 EVKKE
-407 IGKRFLAEMGSA
+407 IGKRFLAEIGA
-419 YVKTHYY
+419 TNVKANYY
-426 PSATGTITVKDV
+426 PGTTATINVKDV
-438 EFANAAGEV
+438 EFADAAGVV

-455 DGTTT
+455 DGTTDKEVT
-460 PDQVVSD
+460 A
-467 ADLNTFKPSI
+467 ADLTTFKPTI

-497 DELTPWNPSTKTTES
+497 DELTPWNPSNKTTVS
-512 YPGTDNEQNWL
+512 YPDPKSEQNWL

-536 EVTGVAAIGAS
+536 DVTGVAAIGAS
-547 TPGELNVNHDTTPD
+547 TPGELNVNNDDTPD

-579 RKQGTTLR
+579 RKQNTILQ

>member
-1 MKKGLL
+1 MKKTLL

-17 GSCSSSDDLNGGG
+17 GSCSSSDDLNGGE

-40 FVNVTLNLPTQPQS
+40 FVNETLNLPTQPQS
-54 TSRAINDQFDHG
+54 TSRAANDVLDHG
-66 DAAEYNVKDATLILF
+66 DAKEYNVKDATLILF
-81 AGGDEATAKIKAAYN
+81 AGADEATATIKAAYN
-96 LSGWKKNLTPSAQIS
+96 LSGWKKDLTPSDQIS

-122 ISASPT
+122 ISASST

-140 DVLKVTSTN
+140 DALKVTSTN
-149 TLLVNGV
+149 TLQVNGTD
-156 NFDGTFSELST
+156 FTGTFEDLSK
-167 KDMNKSLVKD
+167 KDINTPLTKD

-187 SKSGSADFSTEKA
+187 SKSGSADFSSEKA
-200 TTLTDVTDKIYATE
+200 TTLTDVTNKIYKTE
-214 SEATSHPAAD
+214 PEATTHSAAD

-237 NATGTSKN
+237 KATGTSTN
-245 TVSVGSGT
+245 TVSVGT
-253 AAKTFSYS
+253 ATAKTFSYS

-273 SYLTRQYDNTWNGY
+273 SYLTRQYDNTWNSY
-287 KSDAT
+287 MSNAA
-292 DFTTASHVD
+292 DFTTTSHVD

-328 ANYDVAP
+328 ANYDSEA
-335 SFTDGNAEP
+335 SFSDGTNEP
-344 TLAGG
+344 NLLGDE
-349 ASTYCYENTFN
+349 STYCYENTFN
-360 VAHQNVNETT
+360 VAHQNVKETT

-379 PDGYTEGTF
+379 PNGYSDGTF
-388 FTIDDNKGVVYS
+388 FTIDDNKGVVYPIA
-400 EADVKTE
+400 EVKKE
-407 IGKRFLAEMGSA
+407 IGKRFLAEIGA
-419 YVKTHYY
+419 TNVKANYY
-426 PSATGTITVKDV
+426 PGTTATINVKDV
-438 EFANAAGEV
+438 EFADAAGVV

-455 DGTTT
+455 DGAHDKDVTA
-460 PDQVVSD
+460 
-467 ADLNTFKPSI
+467 ADLATFKPTI

-484 GYAYYTILIKHFG
+484 GFAYYTILIKHFG
-497 DELTPWNPSTKTTES
+497 DELTPWNPSTKATES
-512 YPGTDNEQNWL
+512 YPGTDNEKNWL

-579 RKQGTTLR
+579 RTQGTILQ

>member
-1 MKKGLL
+1 MKKSLL
-7 FSVALAGLML
+7 FSAVLAGLML
-17 GSCSSSDDLNGGG
+17 GSCSSSDDIAG
-30 TGKFGADGQG
+30 TSEKFSADGKG
-40 FVNVTLNLPTQPQS
+40 YVNVTLNLPTQPQS
-54 TSRAINDQFDHG
+54 TSRAANDDFNHG
-66 DAAEYNVKDATLILF
+66 DADEYNVKDATLILF
-81 AGGDEATAKIKAAYN
+81 AGADEATAKIKAAYN
-96 LSGWKKNLTPSAQIS
+96 LSGWKKDITPSAQIS

-122 ISASPT
+122 ISASST

-140 DVLKVTSTN
+140 NALKVTPTN
-149 TLLVNGV
+149 TLQVHGTD
-156 NFDGTFSELST
+156 FTGTFVDLSKEDINT
-167 KDMNKSLVKD
+167 SLTKD

-187 SKSGSADFSTEKA
+187 SKSDSADFSTEKA

-214 SEATSHPAAD
+214 SEATSHPAAN
-224 IYVERLAAKVTLA
+224 IYVERLAAKVTLG
-237 NATGTSKN
+237 NATGTSTN
-245 TVSVGSGT
+245 TVSVGSGG
-253 AAKTFSYS
+253 AAKTFAYS

-318 KGYRTYWGKD
+318 EGYRTYWGKD
-328 ANYDVAP
+328 ANYDVDF

-349 ASTYCYENTFN
+349 ASTYCYENTFD
-360 VAHQNVNETT
+360 VAHQKVKETT

-379 PDGYTEGTF
+379 PSGYSKSTF

-400 EADVKTE
+400 VDAVKTA
-407 IGKRFLAEMGSA
+407 IGNKFLNDYETKI
-419 YVKTHYY
+419 KTSTDYY
-426 PSATGTITVKDV
+426 AGTTGTISVKNV
-438 EFANAAGEV
+438 EFADVAGLV
-447 TITKMTLT
+447 DITKMTLT
-455 DGTTT
+455 DGTTDKEVT
-460 PDQVVSD
+460 A
-467 ADLNTFKPSI
+467 ADLTTFKPTI

-497 DELTPWNPSTKTTES
+497 DELTPWNPSTKTTAS
-512 YPGTDNEQNWL
+512 YPDPNSEQNWL
-523 GRYGVLRNNWYKL
+523 GRYGVLRNNWYQL

-547 TPGELNVNHDTTPD
+547 TPGELNVNNDDTPD

-579 RKQGTTLR
+579 RKQNTILQ

>member
-1 MKKGLL
+1 
-7 FSVALAGLML
+7 ML

-54 TSRAINDQFDHG
+54 TSRAINDDFDHG
-66 DAAEYNVKDATLILF
+66 DATEYNVKDATLILF
-81 AGGDEATAKIKAAYN
+81 AGADEATAQIKAAYN
-96 LSGWKKNLTPSAQIS
+96 LSGWKKDLTPSDQIS

-122 ISASPT
+122 ISASST

-140 DVLKVTSTN
+140 NALQVTPTN
-149 TLLVNGV
+149 TLKVNGTD
-156 NFDGTFSELST
+156 FTGTFADLSN
-167 KDMNKSLVKD
+167 KDINTSLTKD

-187 SKSGSADFSTEKA
+187 SKPGSADFSTEKA

-214 SEATSHPAAD
+214 SEATSHPAAN
-224 IYVERLAAKVTLA
+224 IYVERLAAKVTLG
-237 NATGTSKN
+237 NATGTSTN
-245 TVSVGSGT
+245 TVSVGSG
-253 AAKTFSYS
+253 AAKTFAYS

-292 DFTTASHVD
+292 DFTTASHVG

-318 KGYRTYWGKD
+318 NGYRTYWGKD

-335 SFTDGNAEP
+335 SFTDGNDEP

-360 VAHQNVNETT
+360 VAHQNVKETT

-379 PDGYTEGTF
+379 PDGYSDGTF

-400 EADVKTE
+400 KADVKTE
-407 IGKRFLAEMGSA
+407 IGNRFLAEMGSA

-426 PSATGTITVKDV
+426 PTVTATITVKDV
-438 EFANAAGEV
+438 EFADAAGEV

-455 DGTTT
+455 DGAT
-460 PDQVVSD
+460 DQVVSD
-467 ADLNTFKPSI
+467 ADLTTFKLTI

-497 DELTPWNPSTKTTES
+497 DELTPWNPSTKTTVS
-512 YPGTDNEQNWL
+512 YPDPNSEQNWL

-536 EVTGVAAIGAS
+536 DVTGVAAIGAS
-547 TPGELNVNHDTTPD
+547 TPGELNVNNDDTPD

-579 RKQGTTLR
+579 RKQNTILQ

>member
-1 MKKGLL
+1 MKKTLL

-54 TSRAINDQFDHG
+54 TSRAINDEFDHG
-66 DAAEYNVKDATLILF
+66 DATEYNVKDATLILF
-81 AGGDEATAKIKAAYN
+81 AGADEATAKIKAAYN
-96 LSGWKKNLTPSAQIS
+96 LSGWKKDLTPSAQIS

-140 DVLKVTSTN
+140 NALKVTSTN
-149 TLLVNGV
+149 TLQVKGADFN
-156 NFDGTFSELST
+156 GTFEDLSKEDINT
-167 KDMNKSLVKD
+167 SLTKD

-187 SKSGSADFSTEKA
+187 SKPGSADFSTEKA
-200 TTLTDVTDKIYATE
+200 TTLTDVTDKIYKTE
-214 SEATSHPAAD
+214 SEATSHPAAN
-224 IYVERLAAKVTLA
+224 IYVERLAAKVTLG
-237 NATGTSKN
+237 NATGTSTN
-245 TVSVGSGT
+245 TVSVGSG
-253 AAKTFSYS
+253 AAKTFAYS

-328 ANYDVAP
+328 ANYDVVP

-360 VAHQNVNETT
+360 VAHQNVKETT
-370 CAIVKMKIT
+370 CAIVKMKVT

-400 EADVKTE
+400 KADVKTE

-419 YVKTHYY
+419 YVKTNYY
-426 PSATGTITVKDV
+426 PTVTATITVKDV
-438 EFANAAGEV
+438 EFDDAAAGEV

-455 DGTTT
+455 DGATDKDVTA
-460 PDQVVSD
+460 
-467 ADLNTFKPSI
+467 ADLTKFKPSI

-497 DELTPWNPSTKTTES
+497 DELTPWNPSTKTTLS
-512 YPGTDNEQNWL
+512 YPGTNNEENWL

-536 EVTGVAAIGAS
+536 DVTGVAAIGAS
-547 TPGELNVNHDTTPD
+547 TPGELNVNNDDTPD

-579 RKQGTTLR
+579 RKQETILQ